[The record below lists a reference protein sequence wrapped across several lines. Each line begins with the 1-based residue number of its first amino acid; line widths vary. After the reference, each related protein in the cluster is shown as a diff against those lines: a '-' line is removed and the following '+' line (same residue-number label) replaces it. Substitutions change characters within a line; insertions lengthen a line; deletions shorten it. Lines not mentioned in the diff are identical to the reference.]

1 MNIDELKDAW
11 KNDEPKGTNLATNT
25 TFSKKSA
32 SPVARI
38 RRNMKNE
45 FIAVLI
51 SYACL
56 SMLMFYGNQSAHYL
70 NLTNPVVN
78 ASMLVIFILFIL
90 NGFYFAR
97 FYTFYRSIGRYD
109 LNLRDS
115 VRKIAYELELNVEIY
130 KTYNFC
136 VTPLAVLVTFML
148 LCGTNGMHYLQK
160 ILSTNTFESP
170 LNLLII
176 FLVIIISFAVTYICI
191 NIHIRTQYGKYV
203 AELKQIGWG
212 PQLIYYWKNIN

>member
-1 MNIDELKDAW
+1 MNIDDLKDAW
-11 KNDEPKGTNLATNT
+11 GKDEPKGTNLT
-25 TFSKKSA
+25 TTIAFSKKSA

-38 RRNMKNE
+38 RRNMKSE
-45 FIAVLI
+45 FIAVLV
-51 SYACL
+51 SYAFL
-56 SMLMFYGNQSAHYL
+56 IMLMFYGNQSAHYL
-70 NLTNPVVN
+70 NLTNPVIN
-78 ASMLVIFILFIL
+78 ASILVVFILFIL

-97 FYTFYRSIGRYD
+97 FYAFYHSFSRYD

-115 VRKIAYELELNVEIY
+115 IRKIVYELELNVEIY

-160 ILSTNTFESP
+160 VLSTSTFASP
-170 LNLLII
+170 LNLLVI

-191 NIHIRTQYGKYV
+191 NYHIRTQYGKYIT
-203 AELKQIGWG
+203 ELKKIMDDLGDEG
-212 PQLIYYWKNIN
+212 